1 MTGGEIV
8 AGRSG
13 PVGVLTFSHPE
24 RRNALT
30 QAMFDALPGALA
42 GLAGD
47 PDVRAIVVRGEGREA
62 FSAGADVT
70 EFPDVRG
77 TPEAAKHHSRSVD
90 AAVRAIADT
99 RKPTIA
105 LLHGACIGGSG
116 GLAAACALRFAD
128 DRLRFAIPAARLGVV
143 YEVEPIRA
151 LVSVVGPSVAYDI
164 LVSGRVVDAAEA
176 MQLRL
181 VNAVLPPESLE
192 AHTFDYA
199 ERLAANAPLSMEGAW
214 VAIRATQEC
223 DGSPWWDELD
233 ALKERAAASRDF
245 AEGMA
250 AFLEKREPR
259 FRGE

>member
-1 MTGGEIV
+1 MTAGEI
-8 AGRSG
+8 RTERRG

-30 QAMFDALPGALA
+30 QAMFDAFPGALA
-42 GLAGD
+42 RLAGD
-47 PDVRAIVVRGEGREA
+47 PDVRVMVVRGEGREA
-62 FSAGADVT
+62 FSAGADVS
-70 EFPDVRG
+70 EFPQVRG
-77 TPEAAKHHSRSVD
+77 TAEAATRHGRSVD
-90 AAVRAIADT
+90 AAVRAVADT

-151 LVSVVGPSVAYDI
+151 LVRVVGPSAAYDI
-164 LVSGRVVDAAEA
+164 LVSGRVVHAEEA
-176 MQLRL
+176 MRLGL
-181 VNAVLPPESLE
+181 VNVVLPPDDLE

-214 VAIRATQEC
+214 VAIRATQER
-223 DGSPWWDELD
+223 DGDAWWDEFE
-233 ALKERAAASRDF
+233 ALKQRAMASRDF
-245 AEGMA
+245 AEGLA